1 LALLALKVYGL
12 GHFDGKK
19 NTDQGITDMLA
30 AMDARCG
37 TSGSAST

>member
-1 LALLALKVYGL
+1 VYGL

-19 NTDQGITDMLA
+19 KSDQQESNTNQGITSMLA